1 MHNSI
6 LFHARQRLHYVRKWE
21 LVNLIAFQGYHQN
34 SKWIGHP
41 IKSLLYLDLP
51 CATKKSQH
59 VELFVPSERFIFN
72 TTCECLKLSVGV
84 RFVSPQS
91 GELQSAAGFNNT
103 DARPQWNNVFPASL
117 QKFSQRKT
125 QHHSTPIFSALSPR
139 FSFLCPLSVAFK
151 GSL

>member
-21 LVNLIAFQGYHQN
+21 LVNLSRVSSEFKMNRASQ
-34 SKWIGHP
+34 
-41 IKSLLYLDLP
+41 KSLLYLDLP

-59 VELFVPSERFIFN
+59 VELFVPSERFFFN

-117 QKFSQRKT
+117 QKLSQRKT

-139 FSFLCPLSVAFK
+139 VSFLCPLSVAFK

>member
-34 SKWIGHP
+34 SKLIGHP
-41 IKSLLYLDLP
+41 KSLCFTWICLALQKRANTWNFLSLLRDFFF
-51 CATKKSQH
+51 S
-59 VELFVPSERFIFN
+59 

-125 QHHSTPIFSALSPR
+125 QHHCSLHTNLLGSQSPFFFSLPT
-139 FSFLCPLSVAFK
+139 FCGF
-151 GSL
+151 